1 MRPILIPL
9 LERLG
14 RRTLRSRGAG
24 VRWVD
29 TPLGPVHTYDLP
41 GRGPLSP
48 VVLLHGL
55 GASATPFG
63 PMMGRL
69 QPHVRRLVAPDYP
82 GHGFSGE
89 ADGIVTPTAL
99 FEAMTTVLDAF
110 VTEPAV
116 LVGNSLGGAVAMHY
130 AMSHPHRVRALVLLS
145 PAGARFTREEWR
157 EFLASIHL
165 RSRAE
170 ALAFLSNVYH
180 RVPRAARL
188 GAHEIPAATMM
199 RRAVREILAAASIDG
214 IFPADA
220 FKRLTMPI
228 LLVWGKSERFLPA
241 SHLTWFRE
249 NLPAHAIIEE
259 PEGIGHVPPARIAER
274 ILRFARELESQSGVP
289 SRERI
294 SLQASTNAR

>member
-1 MRPILIPL
+1 M
-9 LERLG
+9 
-14 RRTLRSRGAG
+14 
-24 VRWVD
+24 RWVD
-29 TPLGPVHTYDLP
+29 TPLGPVHTYDVP
-41 GRGPLSP
+41 GRGSLAPT
-48 VVLLHGL
+48 VLLHGL

-89 ADGIVTPTAL
+89 AEGIVTPTAL
-99 FEAMTTVLDAF
+99 FEAMTAALDAL
-110 VTEPAV
+110 VAEPAV

-130 AMSHPHRVRALVLLS
+130 AMSRPDRVRALVLLS
-145 PAGARFTREEWR
+145 PAGARFTREEWDA
-157 EFLASIHL
+157 FTASIHL
-165 RSRAE
+165 RSRAD

-188 GAHEIPAATMM
+188 LAHEIPAATMM
-199 RRAVREILAAASIDG
+199 RRAVREILAGASIDG
-214 IFPADA
+214 VYHDA
-220 FKRLTMPI
+220 FAHLKMPI
-228 LLVWGKSERFLPA
+228 LFVWGKSERFLPA

-274 ILRFARELESQSGVP
+274 ILRFARELDG
-289 SRERI
+289 R
-294 SLQASTNAR
+294 N